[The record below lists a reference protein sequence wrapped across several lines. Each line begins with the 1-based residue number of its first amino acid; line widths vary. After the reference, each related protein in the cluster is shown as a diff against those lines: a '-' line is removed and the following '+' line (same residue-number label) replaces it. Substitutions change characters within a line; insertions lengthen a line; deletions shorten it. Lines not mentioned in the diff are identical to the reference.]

1 MAENDIN
8 PRPMGDAD
16 ITTPPGSTS
25 FQPAVPLKDQGVE
38 FEPALGSA
46 GASAMGDSIGG
57 AMGGDTGGG
66 TGGGAGV
73 KQQLTDGAGK
83 LQSQAGDKARQF
95 ADMGKERAAG
105 LLEQLATM
113 LTDAA
118 GQVDGKLGA
127 QYGTYARNA
136 ADTVQGFSQQVRDQD
151 LDQLMDQGRE
161 LVRKSP
167 AMAVGAAAAVGFV
180 LSRLV
185 QSGIDAERR

>member
-1 MAENDIN
+1 MAENDLN

-16 ITTPPGSTS
+16 IATPPGGTS

-38 FEPALGSA
+38 FEPAG
-46 GASAMGDSIGG
+46 GASG
-57 AMGGDTGGG
+57 MGGDASGGVG
-66 TGGGAGV
+66 SGV
-73 KQQLTDGAGK
+73 RQQLSDGAGK
-83 LQSQAGDKARQF
+83 IQAQAGDKARQF

-127 QYGTYARNA
+127 QYGTYARSA

-151 LDQLMDQGRE
+151 IDQLLDQGRE

-167 AMAVGAAAAVGFV
+167 AIAVGAAAAVGFV
-180 LSRLV
+180 LARLV
-185 QSGIDAERR
+185 PSGIDADRR

>member
-16 ITTPPGSTS
+16 IITPPGGTS

-46 GASAMGDSIGG
+46 GASATGANFGG
-57 AMGGDTGGG
+57 GMGGETGSSS
-66 TGGGAGV
+66 GGGAGMR
-73 KQQLTDGAGK
+73 QQLTDGAGK
-83 LQSQAGDKARQF
+83 LQGQAGDKARQF
-95 ADMGKERAAG
+95 ADMGKDRAAG

-127 QYGTYARNA
+127 QYGTYARSA

-151 LDQLMDQGRE
+151 LDQLIDQGRE

-167 AMAVGAAAAVGFV
+167 AVAIGAAAAVGFV
-180 LSRLV
+180 IARLV

>member
-16 ITTPPGSTS
+16 ITTPPGGTS

-38 FEPALGSA
+38 FEPAIGSA
-46 GASAMGDSIGG
+46 GSSATGG
-57 AMGGDTGGG
+57 NVGGDTGGG
-66 TGGGAGV
+66 SAGGAGV
-73 KQQLTDGAGK
+73 RQQLTDGAGK

-127 QYGTYARNA
+127 QYGTYARGA
-136 ADTVQGFSQQVRDQD
+136 ADTVQGFSQQIRDQD
-151 LDQLMDQGRE
+151 LDQLLDQGRE

-167 AMAVGAAAAVGFV
+167 AIAVGAAAAVGFV
-180 LSRLV
+180 LARLV